1 MRVYH
6 LSSLNLRSIKV
17 DSRLHRYLAF
27 IVEHQWRVGIT
38 DLTDVMLKGWIAGDL
53 TECLPEVTAARYAA
67 PILFAFTPDD
77 LLIPVK
83 VFIYTYEHYC
93 RYESASRH
101 WLDEWAELRFVQF
114 QYLLRLIRLACDT
127 GQAFPSFN
135 LFDYGN
141 YDQLV
146 DEAASIDRD
155 GRFRKLISVIS
166 PRIDAYHK
174 PS

>member
-77 LLIPVK
+77 LLLPVK
-83 VFIYTYEHYC
+83 VFVYTYEYYC
-93 RYESASRH
+93 RNESSPND

-114 QYLLRLIRLACDT
+114 QYLLRLIRLARDT

-135 LFDYGN
+135 LFDFGN
-141 YDQLV
+141 YDRLV
-146 DEAASIDRD
+146 DKAATIDRK
-155 GRFRKLISVIS
+155 GLLCNMLSVL
-166 PRIDAYHK
+166 PYRIDCYRE
-174 PS
+174 PC